1 MGGDYSPDLVWG
13 NFRPIGN
20 NVGKVSDG
28 STFYPKCDK
37 IKRTMWFWVTEL
49 CAYRLSNGFLQ
60 L

>member
-1 MGGDYSPDLVWG
+1 MGEDSPDLVWG

-37 IKRTMWFWVTEL
+37 IKRTM
-49 CAYRLSNGFLQ
+49 
-60 L
+60 